1 MHNWIQSDPTLQRQW
16 ERQNYMH
23 VRHPFF
29 TFLCCRWTT
38 TPQKYLISRFMEN
51 VNKQQQNVIS
61 LSEIGYGPLEFNSRR
76 VLPPYSV
83 CTK

>member
-1 MHNWIQSDPTLQRQW
+1 MHNWIQSDPTLQQQW

-29 TFLCCRWTT
+29 TFLCCRWIT
-38 TPQKYLISRFMEN
+38 TPEKCLISRFMEN
-51 VNKQQQNVIS
+51 ENKQQQNVIS
-61 LSEIGYGPLEFNSRR
+61 LSEIGYGPLKFNSRR
-76 VLPPYSV
+76 VLPTYSV